1 MQGIPEDN
9 TEFKKAVE
17 SVLQKILYALNKVE
31 EYTSTDGE
39 SDYKDGYQDG
49 ILYTLQELGL
59 DKLIFYREI
68 HGDWMLR

>member
-1 MQGIPEDN
+1 MQGIPKDN
-9 TEFKKAVE
+9 TK
-17 SVLQKILYALNKVE
+17 LQKILDALNKVE
-31 EYTSTDGE
+31 GYTDTDDA

-49 ILYTLQELGL
+49 ILFTLEELGL